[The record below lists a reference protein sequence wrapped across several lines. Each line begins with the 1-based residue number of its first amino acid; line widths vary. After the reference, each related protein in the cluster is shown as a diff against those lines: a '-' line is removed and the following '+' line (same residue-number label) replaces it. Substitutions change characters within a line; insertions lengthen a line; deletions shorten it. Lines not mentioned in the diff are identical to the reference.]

1 MIEQETKQTKT
12 EQIIMQRQIKFVGT
26 TIYAEVDN
34 HSSNRIY
41 REPSWRDFIDQNK
54 IYDLKQLILIGYKV
68 VSITQSWA
76 ASKDF
81 VSFGYEIAILERET
95 KI

>member
-1 MIEQETKQTKT
+1 MIEQETKQTKV
-12 EQIIMQRQIKFVGT
+12 EQIIMQRQIKFVGA
-26 TIYAEVDN
+26 TIYADVDN
-34 HSSNRIY
+34 HTANRLY
-41 REPSWRDFIDQNK
+41 RESSWKDFVDQTK
-54 IYDLKQLILIGYKV
+54 IYDLKQLILAGYKV

-76 ASKDF
+76 ASNNL